1 MALKPTIAAINCP
14 NVREPNEMK
23 KLATLL
29 ALFAAPA
36 CAQSVTTY
44 HNGIARHGDYILPG
58 LTTTAAAKMH
68 LDTAFNAPVTGNIYA
83 QPLFWQVAKGSG
95 EVIVATESNIV
106 YALNPDTGAIIW
118 QTTLGAPV
126 PSSDLPCGNINP
138 EGITGT
144 PALDPANGDI
154 YVDAL
159 IDTAN
164 GPRHQIF
171 ALLALSGL
179 VKHGYPID
187 VQTAATGD
195 NFDSYT
201 QGERSGLLFLNGALY
216 VSYAGRSGDCR
227 TYHGT
232 IIQIDTASQTLAG
245 FWATRANGGGIWAQG
260 GPFSNGAAIYVTT
273 GNTMNASTWSD
284 GEAIIRLAPG
294 LAHST
299 DPKDYF
305 TPSNWQTLDNEDAD
319 LGGTDAVTL
328 TVPVPGGG
336 TAERLLAL
344 GKDGNAYLVTA
355 ENLGGIGHQIAT
367 VSVSSASII
376 TATAVYSTPAVTLVA
391 FHNYNDP
398 KCGGSATTM
407 LHITPLD
414 VIKQWCTPL
423 SGGGAPIVTT
433 TDGVHNPIVW
443 VIGASGDQLLH
454 GYDALSGATVFN
466 GGGSANTIAGTRNF
480 ATIIASNGKFYV
492 AGQGRIYAFTYF
504 TQ

>member
-1 MALKPTIAAINCP
+1 
-14 NVREPNEMK
+14 MK
-23 KLATLL
+23 RLIILLCLA
-29 ALFAAPA
+29 AAPA
-36 CAQSVTTY
+36 AAQSVTTY
-44 HNGIARHGDYILPG
+44 HNGIARHGAYILPG
-58 LTTTAAAKMH
+58 LTTAAATRMH

-83 QPLFWQVAKGSG
+83 QPLFWQVSKGSG

-106 YALNPDTGAIIW
+106 TALNPDTGAVLW
-118 QTTLGAPV
+118 QTTLGPPV
-126 PSSDLPCGNINP
+126 PLSNLPCGNINP

-159 IDTAN
+159 VQTAD
-164 GPRHQIF
+164 GPRQKIF

-187 VQTAATGD
+187 VQAAAAAAG
-195 NFDSYT
+195 NSFDSYT

-216 VSYAGRSGDCR
+216 VSYAGRSGDCG

-232 IIQIDTASQTLAG
+232 VIQIDAASQTLAG

-260 GPFSNGAAIYVTT
+260 GPFSNGGAIYVTT
-273 GNTMNASTWSD
+273 GNTMNADSWSD

-299 DPKDYF
+299 NPIDYF
-305 TPSNWQTLDNEDAD
+305 TPANWKTLDNEDAD

-328 TVPVPGGG
+328 TVPTSGGG
-336 TAERLLAL
+336 TAEHLLAL
-344 GKDGNAYLVTA
+344 GKDGNAYLVSA
-355 ENLGGIGHQIAT
+355 NNLGGIGHPLAT
-367 VSVSSASII
+367 VPVSGASII
-376 TATAVYSTPAVTLVA
+376 TATAVYSTPSVTLVA

-407 LHITPLD
+407 LHITQLD
-414 VIKQWCTPL
+414 VIKQWCAPL
-423 SGGGAPIVTT
+423 NGGGAPIITT

-454 GYDALSGATVFN
+454 GYDALSGATIFD
-466 GGGSANTIAGTRNF
+466 GGGPANAIAGTRNF
-480 ATIIASNGKFYV
+480 ATIMASNGKFYV
-492 AGQGRIYAFTYF
+492 AGQGRIYAFRYF
-504 TQ
+504 